1 MPPPAREG
9 KGGIEQTQV
18 VPDLAVHPVTPDRWR
33 DLERLFG
40 PGGAYSG
47 CWCMYLRVPA
57 KQFDENGNADNRA
70 LLRTLVRSG
79 AEPGLLAYDGGEPV
93 GWVSVAPRAE
103 FERVLRSPLHKP
115 LDAYETGVWSLTCF
129 FIAKSARG
137 EGVASS
143 LLDAA
148 VAFARDR
155 GASAVEGYP
164 SKDGGSV
171 AEMWRGSIAMFER
184 AGFERA
190 AERKPGRPVMRRA
203 LTRSRLRR
211 PRRAPA

>member
-1 MPPPAREG
+1 M
-9 KGGIEQTQV
+9 EQNPV
-18 VPDLAVHPVTPDRWR
+18 VLDLTVQPVTPDRWR

-40 PGGAYSG
+40 PSGAYSG
-47 CWCMYLRVPA
+47 CWCMYLRVPS
-57 KQFDENGNADNRA
+57 KQFDENGNAGNRA

-79 AEPGLLAYDGGEPV
+79 AEPGLLAYDGDEPV
-93 GWVSVAPRAE
+93 GWVSVAPRSE
-103 FERVLRSPLHKP
+103 FTRVLRSPLHKP
-115 LDAYETGVWSLTCF
+115 LDADEAGVWSLTCF
-129 FIAKSARG
+129 FIGKSARD

-148 VAFARDR
+148 VEFARGH
-155 GASAVEGYP
+155 GATALEAYP
-164 SKDGGSV
+164 SKDGGSA

-203 LTRSRLRR
+203 L
-211 PRRAPA
+211 